1 MLGAIVF
8 FLTKITPTSVAGEI
22 NNKPIYDLDLV
33 EMVILIF
40 LMGLLFVGIIVQRRL
55 SNRNRKTDGYIQDLE
70 RIREIFKTQETVST
84 LPADY
89 STFKRRSEK
98 TRKRY
103 FTSLV
108 DISRVMNIVILVILI
123 AVGFFF
129 ITGTVEVL
137 VTIAT
142 ILAGIAIFYGKAI
155 AALIKEKSLH
165 AGRVLFRKPN
175 PQAADG
181 SNSG

>member
-1 MLGAIVF
+1 M
-8 FLTKITPTSVAGEI
+8 AGEI

-123 AVGFFF
+123 AGWLLFYNRDIGSVGDHRNHFSGNRNFLWQGNSRLDQRKVPPRRPRSF
-129 ITGTVEVL
+129 S
-137 VTIAT
+137 
-142 ILAGIAIFYGKAI
+142 KA
-155 AALIKEKSLH
+155 KST
-165 AGRVLFRKPN
+165 
-175 PQAADG
+175 
-181 SNSG
+181 SSGWKQ